1 MIAARV
7 QAAKPVAAKNV
18 QASKPKV
25 APAVLGAFAAAMVVF
40 APMAHAEEQRAS
52 VRQVLCASNPTSQV
66 CLENS
71 AKIAK
76 K

>member
-40 APMAHAEEQRAS
+40 APMAHAEERAS